1 MSGPSG
7 IRYPTGGEDGV
18 IVPLPTPRSS
28 IPRAT
33 AYRSTW
39 VVSSLESLR
48 TAGLLERYL
57 AALDDRHHEE
67 ILSCVAGAWLP
78 MALVRAHYLACD
90 TLAISNLEMA
100 AIKRGPGGH
109 VRRAWFTNYI
119 AAADKAKDSPWTILS
134 QLDRTWH
141 RGANGGAVGIFRIG
155 PKQARAE
162 YVGCELF
169 AIPHYRQAVR
179 AVLLSLVERFGDA
192 PSVRLLPQA
201 ATDEGHYLLQWT

>member
-7 IRYPTGGEDGV
+7 IRYPTGGEEEV

-100 AIKRGPGGH
+100 AMKRGPGGH

-141 RGANGGAVGIFRIG
+141 RGADGGAVGVFRLG
-155 PKQARAE
+155 PKQGRIE

-169 AIPHYRQAVR
+169 DIAYFRQSVR
-179 AVLLSLVERFGDA
+179 AVLHVLVGRFATA
-192 PSVRLLPQA
+192 PVVRILPHTA
-201 ATDEGHYLLQWT
+201 SGEGHYHLQWA